1 MTCWGLLVSCFLL
14 TLDCVFSFFSLFLV
28 GPWGRFVTIRKHLL
42 VASKPVSEG
51 GTGKAEQFWE
61 WSEEQ
66 VRPYL

>member
-1 MTCWGLLVSCFLL
+1 ML
-14 TLDCVFSFFSLFLV
+14 TVPLRSAVI
-28 GPWGRFVTIRKHLL
+28 PWGRFVTARQHLRD
-42 VASKPVSEG
+42 ASKPVSEG